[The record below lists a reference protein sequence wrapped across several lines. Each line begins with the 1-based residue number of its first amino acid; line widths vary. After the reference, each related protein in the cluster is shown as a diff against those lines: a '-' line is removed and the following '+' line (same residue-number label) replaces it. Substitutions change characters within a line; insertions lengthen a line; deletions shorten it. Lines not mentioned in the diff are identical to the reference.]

1 MIMKFEG
8 IGNLYVLPGRGR
20 KSVETE
26 IVEEV
31 AIAVVERPSSSIY
44 SSAISVKR
52 VGDSV
57 VDSTKSSAIH
67 LEMVPPL
74 HSDYVT
80 TWCGFTAEFILGHFF
95 FETFTPQGPKKGSDM
110 SARYSEPLQQQVIPA
125 LQERQCLQTT
135 IVMQYGAT
143 SHIGRQVKVLL
154 SANW

>member
-1 MIMKFEG
+1 MDFIEYSLCKPVKPLHKFAITAKESFSVRLSSLTMQLQKKKNGSNHLAALCEYRRLKDLRKSPLSRIGLRKMIMKFEG

-67 LEMVPPL
+67 LEMVP
-74 HSDYVT
+74 V
-80 TWCGFTAEFILGHFF
+80 
-95 FETFTPQGPKKGSDM
+95 
-110 SARYSEPLQQQVIPA
+110 
-125 LQERQCLQTT
+125 
-135 IVMQYGAT
+135 
-143 SHIGRQVKVLL
+143 
-154 SANW
+154 